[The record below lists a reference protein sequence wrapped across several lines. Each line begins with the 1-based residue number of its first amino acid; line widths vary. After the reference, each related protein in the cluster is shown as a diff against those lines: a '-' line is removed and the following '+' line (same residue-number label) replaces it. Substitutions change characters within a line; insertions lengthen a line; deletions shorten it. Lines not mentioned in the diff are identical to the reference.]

1 MGFNNNFNSMG
12 GATVLTDLE
21 VDGTTL
27 VVDETNNRVGI
38 GDGAPGTT
46 LQVKGTAP
54 YVTIQNSTSENTAG
68 GCESKLIFEDHG
80 NNALGQIEVSHVGSS
95 DDEKGQLILSTNN
108 DSGLQAAITIDEAQK
123 VTAAGDV
130 QVTGDIIL
138 DDGGSLKEAGGT
150 AAITFDGSG
159 HVTKIGQD
167 SPGSGQ
173 FLKWDGSK
181 AVWDAVATGSSA
193 ADDISTGDAAVN
205 IATTAGNITLDAQE
219 GDASIIFKG
228 TDDSS
233 DITALTLSMADAGA
247 ASFNAAVTVGT
258 DLTVTGGDIV
268 FGATNSTVT
277 VTSTAHDAAGATLNI
292 SGGAPTAGTSNNQ
305 AGGSVTISG
314 GQGKGSGAG
323 GDIVFKTANAGGS
336 GSSLNALATA
346 LTISDDKSATFE
358 DNVTVKGDIIID
370 DGGSL
375 KEAGGTAALTY
386 NGSAEITTLKVAAD
400 SVAVASDHV
409 MFFDGGATGTPKAES
424 IADLVT
430 AFAGTASSTGLSASS
445 GVLSVSDLHPVG
457 VDGSANQILTDD
469 GDGTVTSESKL
480 TFDGTTLLVDSDV
493 TATASHTTVGAHID
507 YDATGIIASG
517 QTGNNVGLDLD
528 INSNSPTMVGTV
540 NNTGL
545 DIDLTGG
552 TSGTQTNIGIDVNVT
567 GADTNYA
574 AVLNGGNVGVGT
586 STPGNLLHMAG
597 ADAYLLLQNTTA
609 ENGDG
614 EAETRILFG
623 DHSGTALAQVEGSHS
638 GSSDDTKGKFVV
650 STHNGSSLTTALS
663 IDDTQKAVFAGD
675 VEFGGDTHTFASA
688 NSEDPLIIIKNTTN
702 DANGSRLRFVKD
714 KGAAGA
720 DNDVAGAIEFYADD
734 DNQDNI
740 LFGKIEGIVA
750 DASNGAEG
758 GRVTISVAS
767 NDGEIQPGLVV
778 EDGSGEDEVNVIIGN
793 VSTSKTSVSGAL
805 GVRDSAPKVSLNVVH
820 DYNTAT
826 FENQLADGEGGGRV
840 LRYSPGADDTLTV
853 GQLYFLHTD
862 GTWDQTDA
870 DAVATGATQML
881 GIGLGNARTA
891 GCLMEGFIRI
901 PSTEILNVPG
911 SGAVDG
917 LPVYVSTTAGHLD
930 FTAPSGAGDF
940 VRIVGHAIDD
950 DSGDVLIYF
959 NPSNNHVE
967 L

>member
-1 MGFNNNFNSMG
+1 VGFNNNFNSMG

-219 GDASIIFKG
+219 SDASIIFKG

-870 DAVATGATQML
+870 DAVATGASQML

-917 LPVYVSTTAGHLD
+917 LPVYVSTTAGHFD

-950 DSGDVLIYF
+950 DGGDVLIYF
-959 NPSNNHVE
+959 NPSNNWVE

>member
-54 YVTIQNSTSENTAG
+54 YVTIQNSTSENSDG
-68 GCESKLIFEDHG
+68 GCESKLIFEDHA
-80 NNALGQIEVSHVGSS
+80 NASLGQIEVSHSGSS
-95 DDEKGQLILSTNN
+95 DDTKGKMILSTHTG
-108 DSGLQAAITIDEAQK
+108 SSLTAAVTIDEAQK

-167 SPGSGQ
+167 SP
-173 FLKWDGSK
+173 
-181 AVWDAVATGSSA
+181 SSA
-193 ADDISTGDAAVN
+193 DVLTYDGAKWVAEAPAAGDITGV
-205 IATTAGNITLDAQE
+205 TAGD
-219 GDASIIFKG
+219 G
-228 TDDSS
+228 
-233 DITALTLSMADAGA
+233 LSGGG
-247 ASFNAAVTVGT
+247 N
-258 DLTVTGGDIV
+258 TGGVTLAVDLN
-268 FGATNSTVT
+268 GLAAAT
-277 VTSTAHDAAGATLNI
+277 
-292 SGGAPTAGTSNNQ
+292 
-305 AGGSVTISG
+305 
-314 GQGKGSGAG
+314 
-323 GDIVFKTANAGGS
+323 
-336 GSSLNALATA
+336 
-346 LTISDDKSATFE
+346 
-358 DNVTVKGDIIID
+358 
-370 DGGSL
+370 
-375 KEAGGTAALTY
+375 
-386 NGSAEITTLKVAAD
+386 
-400 SVAVASDHV
+400 VAVASDSIAIIDA
-409 MFFDGGATGTPKAES
+409 DGSNASKKES
-424 IADLVT
+424 IADLVSGI
-430 AFAGTASSTGLSASS
+430 AGSSATTGLTASSGTL
-445 GVLSVSDLHPVG
+445 VVSDLHPVG
-457 VDGSANQILTDD
+457 VSGANNQILTDD

-493 TATASHTTVGAHID
+493 TATTNHTTVGAHID

-586 STPGNLLHMAG
+586 SAPSNLLHVAG
-597 ADAYLLLQNTTA
+597 ADAYLTLQNTTA
-609 ENGDG
+609 ENGEG
-614 EAETRILFG
+614 EAETRVLFG
-623 DHSGTALAQVEGSHS
+623 DHSGAGLAMIEGSHS
-638 GSSDDTKGKFVV
+638 GTADDTKGKFVV
-650 STHNGSSLTTALS
+650 STNNGSSITTALT

-675 VEFGGDTHTFASA
+675 VEFGGDTHTFTSA
-688 NSEDPLIIIKNTTN
+688 NASDPLLIIKNTTN
-702 DANGSRLRFVKD
+702 DAAAARLRFVKD
-714 KGAAGA
+714 KGGAGA
-720 DNDVAGAIEFYADD
+720 DADGCGEIEFYGDD

-740 LFGKIEGIVA
+740 LFAKVRAEVA

-758 GRVTISVAS
+758 GRLMLGVATH
-767 NDGEIQPGLVV
+767 DGEFQNGLVV

-870 DAVATGATQML
+870 DAVATGASQML

-930 FTAPSGAGDF
+930 FTAPSGGGDF

-950 DSGDVLIYF
+950 DGGDVLIYF

>member
-1 MGFNNNFNSMG
+1 MG

-54 YVTIQNSTSENTAG
+54 YVTIQNSTSENSDG
-68 GCESKLIFEDHG
+68 GCESKLIFEDHA
-80 NNALGQIEVSHVGSS
+80 NASLGQIEVSHSGSS
-95 DDEKGQLILSTNN
+95 DDTKGKMILSTHTG
-108 DSGLQAAITIDEAQK
+108 SSLTAAVTIDEAQK

-167 SPGSGQ
+167 SP
-173 FLKWDGSK
+173 
-181 AVWDAVATGSSA
+181 SSA
-193 ADDISTGDAAVN
+193 DVLTYDGAKWVAEAPAAGDITGV
-205 IATTAGNITLDAQE
+205 TAGD
-219 GDASIIFKG
+219 G
-228 TDDSS
+228 
-233 DITALTLSMADAGA
+233 LSGGG
-247 ASFNAAVTVGT
+247 N
-258 DLTVTGGDIV
+258 TGGVTLAVDLN
-268 FGATNSTVT
+268 GLAAAT
-277 VTSTAHDAAGATLNI
+277 
-292 SGGAPTAGTSNNQ
+292 
-305 AGGSVTISG
+305 
-314 GQGKGSGAG
+314 
-323 GDIVFKTANAGGS
+323 
-336 GSSLNALATA
+336 
-346 LTISDDKSATFE
+346 
-358 DNVTVKGDIIID
+358 
-370 DGGSL
+370 
-375 KEAGGTAALTY
+375 
-386 NGSAEITTLKVAAD
+386 
-400 SVAVASDHV
+400 VAVASDSIAIIDA
-409 MFFDGGATGTPKAES
+409 DGSNASKKES
-424 IADLVT
+424 IADLVSGI
-430 AFAGTASSTGLSASS
+430 AGSSATTGLTASSGTL
-445 GVLSVSDLHPVG
+445 VVSDLHPVG
-457 VDGSANQILTDD
+457 VSGANNQILTDD

-493 TATASHTTVGAHID
+493 TATTNHTTVGAHID

-586 STPGNLLHMAG
+586 SAPSNLLHVAG
-597 ADAYLLLQNTTA
+597 ADAYLTLQNTTA
-609 ENGDG
+609 ENGEG
-614 EAETRILFG
+614 EAETRVLFG
-623 DHSGTALAQVEGSHS
+623 DHSGAGLAMIEGSHS
-638 GSSDDTKGKFVV
+638 GTADDTKGKFVV
-650 STHNGSSLTTALS
+650 STNNGSSITTALT

-675 VEFGGDTHTFASA
+675 VEFGGDTHTFTSA
-688 NSEDPLIIIKNTTN
+688 NASDPLLIIKNTTN
-702 DANGSRLRFVKD
+702 DAAAARLRFVKD
-714 KGAAGA
+714 KGGAGA
-720 DNDVAGAIEFYADD
+720 DADGCGEIEFYGDD

-740 LFGKIEGIVA
+740 LFAKVRAEVA

-758 GRVTISVAS
+758 GRLMLGVATH
-767 NDGEIQPGLVV
+767 DGEFQNGLVV

-870 DAVATGATQML
+870 DAVATGASQML

-930 FTAPSGAGDF
+930 FTAPSGGGDF

-950 DSGDVLIYF
+950 DGGDVLIYF

>member
-1 MGFNNNFNSMG
+1 MADFYNRG
-12 GATVLTDLE
+12 GGGITATSVTSDDLE
-21 VDGTTL
+21 IDDGTL
-27 VVDETNNRVGI
+27 SIDATNNRVGM
-38 GDGAPGTT
+38 GTTSPGTQ
-46 LQVKGTAP
+46 LQVESNTP
-54 YVTIQNSTSENTAG
+54 YVTLKNDTSENSDG
-68 GCESKLIFEDHG
+68 GCESKLIFEDHA
-80 NNALGQIEVSHVGSS
+80 NVSLGQIEVNHSGSS
-95 DDEKGQLILSTNN
+95 DDTKGKMILSTHTG
-108 DSGLQAAITIDEAQK
+108 SSLTAAVTIDEAQK

-193 ADDISTGDAAVN
+193 ADDISAGDAAVN
-205 IATTAGNITLDAQE
+205 ITTTAGNITIDAQE
-219 GDASIIFKG
+219 GDANIIFKG

-247 ASFNAAVTVGT
+247 ATFNAAVTVGT
-258 DLTVTGGDIV
+258 DLTVTGGDIA

-277 VTSTAHDAAGATLNI
+277 VASTAHDAAGATLSI

-336 GSSLNALATA
+336 GNSLNALATA
-346 LTISDDKSATFE
+346 LTISDDLSATFA
-358 DNVTVKGDIIID
+358 GDID
-370 DGGSL
+370 VD
-375 KEAGGTAALTY
+375 GTANLDNTDIDGTLVVDGSNISLDSTSTLNIDCSNTSNGVTIATATSGVPVSIGHSTSETTVNDNLTVTGDTTSSSGFIGY
-386 NGSAEITTLKVAAD
+386 SNGQNATLKVATTG
-400 SVAVASDHV
+400 SGT
-409 MFFDGGATGTPKAES
+409 DGR
-424 IADLVT
+424 DLT
-430 AFAGTASSTGLSASS
+430 IEAGSA
-445 GVLSVSDLHPVG
+445 PT
-457 VDGSANQILTDD
+457 GSANQSGGDLILKSGG
-469 GDGTVTSESKL
+469 GDGT
-480 TFDGTTLLVDSDV
+480 
-493 TATASHTTVGAHID
+493 
-507 YDATGIIASG
+507 
-517 QTGNNVGLDLD
+517 
-528 INSNSPTMVGTV
+528 
-540 NNTGL
+540 
-545 DIDLTGG
+545 G
-552 TSGTQTNIGIDVNVT
+552 TSIMTFSTKVNGTD
-567 GADTNYA
+567 
-574 AVLNGGNVGVGT
+574 AVAERMRIHTDGNVGIGT
-586 STPGNLLHMAG
+586 NAPSNLLHVAG
-597 ADAYLLLQNTTA
+597 ADAYLTLQNTTA
-609 ENGDG
+609 ENGEG
-614 EAETRILFG
+614 EAETRVLFG
-623 DHSGTALAQVEGSHS
+623 DHSGTGLAMIEGSHS
-638 GSSDDTKGKFVV
+638 GTADDTKGKFVV
-650 STHNGSSLTTALS
+650 STNNGSSITTALT

-702 DANGSRLRFVKD
+702 DANGSRLRFIKD

-767 NDGEIQPGLVV
+767 HDGEVQPGLVV
-778 EDGSGEDEVNVIIGN
+778 EDGGGEDEVNVIIGN
-793 VSTSKTSVSGAL
+793 VTTSKTSVSGAL
-805 GVRDSAPKVSLNVVH
+805 GVRDTTPKVSLNVVH
-820 DYNTAT
+820 DYNTVT

>member
-219 GDASIIFKG
+219 SDASIIFKG

-870 DAVATGATQML
+870 DAVATGASQML

-917 LPVYVSTTAGHLD
+917 LPVYVSTTAGHFD

-950 DSGDVLIYF
+950 DGGDVLIYF
-959 NPSNNHVE
+959 NPSNNWVE

>member
-1 MGFNNNFNSMG
+1 MPSFNSKFSGGG
-12 GATVLTDLE
+12 GALVVTDLE
-21 VDGTTL
+21 VDSGTL
-27 VVDETNNRVGI
+27 SIDETNNRVGI
-38 GDGAPGTT
+38 GDTAPGTQ
-46 LQVKGTAP
+46 LQLKGTAP
-54 YVTIQNSTSENTAG
+54 YVTIQNSTSENTDG
-68 GCESKLIFEDHG
+68 GCESKLIFEDHA
-80 NNALGQIEVSHVGSS
+80 NASLGQIEVSHSGSS
-95 DDEKGQLILSTNN
+95 DDTKGKMILSTHTG
-108 DSGLQAAITIDEAQK
+108 SSLTAAVTIDEAQK

-167 SPGSGQ
+167 SPSSADVLTYDGAKWVAEAPAAGDITGVTAGDGLSG
-173 FLKWDGSK
+173 G
-181 AVWDAVATGSSA
+181 GSSGGVTLAVDLNGLA
-193 ADDISTGDAAVN
+193 A
-205 IATTAGNITLDAQE
+205 AT
-219 GDASIIFKG
+219 
-228 TDDSS
+228 
-233 DITALTLSMADAGA
+233 
-247 ASFNAAVTVGT
+247 
-258 DLTVTGGDIV
+258 
-268 FGATNSTVT
+268 
-277 VTSTAHDAAGATLNI
+277 
-292 SGGAPTAGTSNNQ
+292 
-305 AGGSVTISG
+305 
-314 GQGKGSGAG
+314 
-323 GDIVFKTANAGGS
+323 
-336 GSSLNALATA
+336 
-346 LTISDDKSATFE
+346 
-358 DNVTVKGDIIID
+358 
-370 DGGSL
+370 
-375 KEAGGTAALTY
+375 
-386 NGSAEITTLKVAAD
+386 
-400 SVAVASDHV
+400 VAVASDSIAIIDA
-409 MFFDGGATGTPKAES
+409 DGSNASKKES
-424 IADLVT
+424 IADLVSGI
-430 AFAGTASSTGLSASS
+430 AGSSATTGLTASSGTL
-445 GVLSVSDLHPVG
+445 VVSDLHPVG
-457 VDGSANQILTDD
+457 VSGANNQILTDD

-493 TATASHTTVGAHID
+493 TATTNHTTVGAHID

-586 STPGNLLHMAG
+586 SAPSNLLHVAG
-597 ADAYLLLQNTTA
+597 ADAYLTLQNTTA
-609 ENGDG
+609 ENGEG
-614 EAETRILFG
+614 EAETRVLFG
-623 DHSGTALAQVEGSHS
+623 DHSGAGLAMIEGSHS
-638 GSSDDTKGKFVV
+638 GTADDTKGKFVV
-650 STHNGSSLTTALS
+650 STNNGSSITTALT

-675 VEFGGDTHTFASA
+675 VEFGGDTHTFTSA
-688 NSEDPLIIIKNTTN
+688 NAEDPLVIIKNTTN
-702 DANGSRLRFVKD
+702 DAAAARLRFVKD
-714 KGAAGA
+714 KGGAGA
-720 DNDVAGAIEFYADD
+720 DADGCGEIEFYGDD

-740 LFGKIEGIVA
+740 LFAKVRAEVA

-758 GRVTISVAS
+758 GRLMLGVATH
-767 NDGEIQPGLVV
+767 DGEFQNGLVV

-930 FTAPSGAGDF
+930 FTAPSGGGDF

-950 DSGDVLIYF
+950 DGGDVLIYF

>member
-1 MGFNNNFNSMG
+1 MG